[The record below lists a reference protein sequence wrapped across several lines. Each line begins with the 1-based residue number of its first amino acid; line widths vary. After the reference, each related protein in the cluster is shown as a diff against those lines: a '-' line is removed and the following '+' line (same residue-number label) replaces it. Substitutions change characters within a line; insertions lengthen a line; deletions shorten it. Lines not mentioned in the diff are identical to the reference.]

1 MNDLLLKE
9 LKGSF
14 DYFINEANNDSNSLG
29 YGLVR
34 DNTLVSDV
42 SSIAA
47 VGYGLA
53 SLVIGVIHE
62 WISYDDAYMRASGTL
77 DTFLNNVEGKNGF
90 YYHFI
95 DFNSGKRV
103 WDSEISIIDTCI
115 FICGA
120 IVVGNFFKGEIF
132 FKSQELYK
140 RIKWKWFSK
149 NNYFRIGYK
158 PQKGFWGLWDSY
170 AEQLILYVL
179 GCGSPTNPVDTVF
192 YDSLHFSLGD
202 YGDYKNII
210 YTHYGNLFTY
220 QYSHAW
226 IDFRG
231 LIDKNGI
238 DWFDNS
244 VKATLAN
251 REYCINKKSKYKT
264 YGENSWGLSACISPV
279 GYKRDGALP
288 SFPRVR
294 LKNDG
299 TIPLSGAVG
308 SIVFT
313 FDESIKAIKYYYN
326 NPKLIG
332 KYGLIDSYNLE
343 KGEWYSNSFTGINKG
358 IGMVMIENYLNGTIW
373 NYFMMDDNV
382 KRGLKLLG
390 FIKKDV

>member
-14 DYFINEANNDSNSLG
+14 DYFINETNNDSNSLG

-34 DNTLVSDV
+34 DNTLVNDV

-62 WISYDDAYMRASGTL
+62 WISYDEAYKRANGTL
-77 DTFLNNVEGKNGF
+77 NTFLNNVEGKNGF

-103 WDSEISIIDTCI
+103 WDSEISIIDTGI

-120 IVVGNFFKGEIF
+120 IVVGNFFKGEIL

-226 IDFRG
+226 VDFRG

-238 DWFDNS
+238 DWFNNS

-251 REYCINKKSKYKT
+251 REYCISMKSKYKT

-308 SIVFT
+308 SIVFA
-313 FDESIKAIKYYYN
+313 FNESINAIKYYYN

>member
-14 DYFINEANNDSNSLG
+14 DYFINETNNDSNSLG

-34 DNTLVSDV
+34 DNTLVNDV
-42 SSIAA
+42 SSVAA
-47 VGYGLA
+47 VGYGLT

-62 WISYDDAYMRASGTL
+62 WISYDEAYKRANGTL
-77 DTFLNNVEGKNGF
+77 NTFLNNVEGKNGF

-103 WDSEISIIDTCI
+103 WDSEISIIDTGI

-120 IVVGNFFKGEIF
+120 IVVGNFFKGEIL

-226 IDFRG
+226 VDFRG

-238 DWFDNS
+238 DWFNNS

-251 REYCINKKSKYKT
+251 REYCISMKSKYKT

>member
-14 DYFINEANNDSNSLG
+14 DYFLNETNNDSNSLG

-34 DNTLVSDV
+34 DNTLVNDV

-53 SLVIGVIHE
+53 SLVIGVIHG
-62 WISYDDAYMRASGTL
+62 WISYDEGYKRASGTL

-103 WDSEISIIDTCI
+103 WDSEISIIDTGI

-120 IVVGNFFKGEIF
+120 IVAGNFFKGEIF
-132 FKSQELYK
+132 SKAQELYK
-140 RIKWKWFSK
+140 RINWKWFSK
-149 NNYFRIGYK
+149 NNYFRMGYK
-158 PQKGFWGLWDSY
+158 PKKGFWGWWDSY

-179 GCGSPTNPVDTVF
+179 GSGSPTNPVDSIF

-202 YGDYKNII
+202 YGDYKDII

-226 IDFRG
+226 VDFRG

-238 DWFDNS
+238 DWFNNS

-251 REYCINKKSKYKT
+251 KEYCISMMSKYKT
-264 YGENSWGLSACISPV
+264 YGENSWGLSACISPI

-343 KGEWYSNSFTGINKG
+343 NGEWYSNSFTGINKG

-373 NYFMMDDNV
+373 DYFMMDENV
-382 KRGLKLLG
+382 KRGIKLLG
-390 FIKKDV
+390 FIKKDK